1 MEIQQS
7 TADGLIQD
15 GKKKFIK
22 TVELSK
28 KAVENFSEIPHK
40 LISYSST
47 PSQCIYDLKRW
58 LGLNK
63 GARLPSLLEGL
74 LQLTNKEKSI
84 QGIFQLNYYY

>member
-28 KAVENFSEIPHK
+28 SCWE
-40 LISYSST
+40 L
-47 PSQCIYDLKRW
+47 
-58 LGLNK
+58 
-63 GARLPSLLEGL
+63 
-74 LQLTNKEKSI
+74 
-84 QGIFQLNYYY
+84 